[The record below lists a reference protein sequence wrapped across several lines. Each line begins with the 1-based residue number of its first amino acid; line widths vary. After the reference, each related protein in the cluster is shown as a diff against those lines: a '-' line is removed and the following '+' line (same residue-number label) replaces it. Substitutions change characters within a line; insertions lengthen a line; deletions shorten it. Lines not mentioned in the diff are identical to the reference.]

1 MDYPFYLREL
11 CRLPTE
17 LHAEC
22 LRLLDDKEVIKHP
35 HFTSEVK
42 NKKAYRVREDVA
54 APVVKLIADHLA
66 ATVLPG
72 VELFWNEINC
82 LQPQGLLGEH
92 SDLAYAGY
100 NTDQG
105 FPMEVMLT
113 HKIHVHLAGT
123 SVLKFRRSKYEP
135 QTEFRPAAG
144 TCYWY
149 NNYVWHESFNPGDE
163 DRLALSLIY
172 HDRQWKVKSALF
184 QRMGIKYNDC
194 YQL

>member
-11 CRLPTE
+11 CKLPPD
-17 LHAEC
+17 LHAACVES
-22 LRLLDDKEVIKHP
+22 LTHKTVIDHP
-35 HFTSEVK
+35 HFTSK
-42 NKKAYRVREDVA
+42 DRNKEAYRVAEEVA
-54 APVVKLIADHLA
+54 APIVKEIADYLA
-66 ATVLPG
+66 SVALPN

-82 LQPQGLLGEH
+82 LKAGGVLGEH

-100 NTDQG
+100 NRDGG

-123 SVLKFRRSKYEP
+123 SELLFRRSKYEP
-135 QTEFRPAAG
+135 QTTFRPAPG

-149 NNYVWHESFNPGDE
+149 NNYVWHESRNPGTE

-172 HDRQWKVKSALF
+172 HDRHWKVKAALYE
-184 QRMGIKYNDC
+184 RMGLRYNDC